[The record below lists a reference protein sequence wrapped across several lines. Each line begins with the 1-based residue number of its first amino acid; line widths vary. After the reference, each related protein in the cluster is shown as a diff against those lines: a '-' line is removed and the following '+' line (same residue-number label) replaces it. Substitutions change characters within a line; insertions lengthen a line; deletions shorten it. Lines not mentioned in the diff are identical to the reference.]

1 MLKYFLTAFE
11 ERLSAI
17 TTPHK
22 LPYFNAMYSLGILL
36 TPAERRRPWIL
47 YCTPGLLAAQV
58 ARVASVTLIL
68 ALILLWVLH
77 ELLNSGRS
85 FLAKLVAVAFLSRVV
100 LTPLEV
106 IVVRLSVQRN
116 HGLPEH
122 TPLISQDVNDGE
134 GVTGA
139 GEDVIWYVHCD
150 FSFSFI
156 PLDGYSLRTGREP
169 YGGLIDCAKKIID
182 EEGWSALYR
191 AWWLST
197 F

>member
-1 MLKYFLTAFE
+1 
-11 ERLSAI
+11 
-17 TTPHK
+17 
-22 LPYFNAMYSLGILL
+22 
-36 TPAERRRPWIL
+36 
-47 YCTPGLLAAQV
+47 
-58 ARVASVTLIL
+58 
-68 ALILLWVLH
+68 LILLWVLH